1 MRSCEAI
8 EVADM
13 TDRAQLHHLVDALPD
28 DALGT
33 IERLLA
39 GLFAPAVTDQAGAA
53 PMEDRPAGAAE
64 ERLHGFFRRF
74 EGRSLADEL
83 IAERREEARRESS

>member
-1 MRSCEAI
+1 
-8 EVADM
+8 M
-13 TDRAQLHHLVDALPD
+13 TARAQIHRMVDALPD
-28 DALGT
+28 DALDAV
-33 IERLLA
+33 EHMLA
-39 GLFAPAVTDQAGAA
+39 EFAPVITDRGAVATAN
-53 PMEDRPAGAAE
+53 AAE